1 MKKIIL
7 DMNAS
12 KASSRRTTSNTT
24 NQDAESGGS
33 GGGGSRGTGG
43 AGGNSSRSAAGSRST
58 SGNRSSG
65 NRSGGASSGGGAQ
78 GRGGGRGGRGAGR
91 GGGRGEGAR
100 PYSGSISSMGDI
112 YFDSNLLSERDILP
126 QSLQGVLCPKWM
138 CVGLSCPKR
147 YNQCVGHIKLD
158 MMRRADEKEALVKHV
173 VETEGLW
180 FNEASVHTLTEPAQV
195 AKLGGPDGP
204 RGTN

>member
-7 DMNAS
+7 EMNAS

-65 NRSGGASSGGGAQ
+65 NRSGGGGGAQ

-138 CVGLSCPKR
+138 CVGLSCPRR

-173 VETEGLW
+173 VETDGLW